1 MESWLLGSKNWLCL
15 GWRVCMCICKH
26 VYCVRVCLCACEY
39 VCMCACV
46 YIYVWTNMCLC
57 MHGCICAYVN
67 MCLSVCICACV
78 CVCKHVCVHVVVRGR
93 AQASPADCSLFTS
106 SKGKRPFL
114 LMAPGS
120 CRISEK
126 IHLPRTKQNPQ
137 RFFPVSDSRKL
148 PALSSALHI
157 RVCLCPSH
165 FSSPGISA
173 LFLSLLSLCL
183 SGLICFSLSLQGLLS
198 LPLSVPPS
206 ALAEFCLSLSLFS
219 LLDRAEQSGCQ
230 GHPSLEPNPR
240 KNCWN
245 R

>member
-1 MESWLLGSKNWLCL
+1 MN
-15 GWRVCMCICKH
+15 
-26 VYCVRVCLCACEY
+26 VCLCLY
-39 VCMCACV
+39 
-46 YIYVWTNMCLC
+46 LC
-57 MHGCICAYVN
+57 MDEHVPMYAWHTYCAYVN
-67 MCLSVCICACV
+67 VCLRVRMCACV
-78 CVCKHVCVHVVVRGR
+78 CVCEHVCVRVAVRGK

-126 IHLPRTKQNPQ
+126 THLPRTKQNPQ

-157 RVCLCPSH
+157 HACLCPSH

-173 LFLSLLSLCL
+173 LFLSLLSFCL
-183 SGLICFSLSLQGLLS
+183 FGLVCFSLSLQGLLS

-206 ALAEFCLSLSLFS
+206 ALAEFSLSLSLFS
-219 LLDRAEQSGCQ
+219 LLDRVEQSGCQ

-240 KNCWN
+240 EKHCWD
-245 R
+245 